1 MALNLNTEVEN
12 QSGNSPAK
20 TKTQN
25 RKYTTMNNSNTKA
38 NSNLFSDQEN
48 SVRDQI
54 FGALEVI
61 ETSKRASAVEEEQA
75 LANSM
80 RHELSEALNLDLDGV
95 SQSIIDSL
103 APSLA
108 NWNQVRSNPLGLQ
121 DLRQRVLKDIE
132 DAQDQINQR
141 QSVNYQ
147 LVRCIRK
154 DKTVTASRITSD
166 NPVSKLPT
174 ATVYRDFSVE
184 LMQFSKVEISNPV
197 DGFKSEAEALSTLQT
212 PVSDAFVFERETVKR
227 GSQAMSRVDFWKGF
241 NIVSFSAP
249 QGYIVVSLQN
259 KKRIK
264 KMITISL
271 AEINNANVSAFG
283 HVAIEEGDK
292 VMYLDMIL
300 SSPSDAKAAIAH
312 KGTKW
317 VASFDKVLP

>member
-1 MALNLNTEVEN
+1 MDN
-12 QSGNSPAK
+12 Q
-20 TKTQN
+20 
-25 RKYTTMNNSNTKA
+25 TKA

-61 ETSKRASAVEEEQA
+61 EDSKRASKVEQEQE

-132 DAQDQINQR
+132 DAQAQIEQR
-141 QSVNYQ
+141 EGVQYN

-197 DGFKSEAEALSTLQT
+197 DGFKSEAEALSTLET
-212 PVSDAFVFERETVKR
+212 PVSDAIVFEREAVKR
-227 GSQAMSRVDFWKGF
+227 GSQAISKEDFWTAHD
-241 NIVSFSAP
+241 IVSFSAP
-249 QGYIVVSLQN
+249 QGFVCVAMFN
-259 KKRIK
+259 KKRVK
-264 KMITISL
+264 KVITVSL
-271 AEINNANVSAFG
+271 TEINNANVSAFG

-317 VASFDKVLP
+317 VAAFDKVLP